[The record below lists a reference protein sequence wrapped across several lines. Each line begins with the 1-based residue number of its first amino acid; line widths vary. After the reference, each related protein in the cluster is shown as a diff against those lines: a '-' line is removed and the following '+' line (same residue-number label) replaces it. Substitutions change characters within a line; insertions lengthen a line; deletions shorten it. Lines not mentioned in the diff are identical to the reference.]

1 MHRGSQVQ
9 KRLNPTE
16 YPWTRQGSTA
26 YTGGRKKRERSFSS
40 NFHLPQSTLSHF
52 LFVQEP
58 SHFVEDVLCFVS
70 SMGRFIIL
78 STLLLGLVGVVNGQ
92 FLGQNENRQDFAP
105 VDGCVPGKS
114 NGACP
119 VRMECF
125 ADKNFENGGRC
136 DCKLK
141 RACV

>member
-1 MHRGSQVQ
+1 MGGGEELQLKLS
-9 KRLNPTE
+9 PTK
-16 YPWTRQGSTA
+16 SKA
-26 YTGGRKKRERSFSS
+26 
-40 NFHLPQSTLSHF
+40 F
-52 LFVQEP
+52 LFTFFLLKLRRLGAKEY
-58 SHFVEDVLCFVS
+58 FVS

-92 FLGQNENRQDFAP
+92 FLDQNENRQDFAP

>member
-1 MHRGSQVQ
+1 
-9 KRLNPTE
+9 
-16 YPWTRQGSTA
+16 
-26 YTGGRKKRERSFSS
+26 
-40 NFHLPQSTLSHF
+40 
-52 LFVQEP
+52 
-58 SHFVEDVLCFVS
+58 
-70 SMGRFIIL
+70 MGRFIIL